1 MHHLVS
7 SAVNPPLRLTAC
19 IERWH
24 EISRALREP
33 PRTRT
38 LQTETIEH
46 ELKRI

>member
-7 SAVNPPLRLTAC
+7 TAVNPPLRLARC

-33 PRTRT
+33 PRKRT
-38 LQTETIEH
+38 LQPETMEN
-46 ELKRI
+46 ELQLI